1 MLVDV
6 RGLHDINER
15 YGYSVGDL
23 VLRDVA
29 AVISSCLKE
38 GDVMIRYGGDE
49 FLLLLGEIRP
59 ADFAALRGAVTDAV
73 SKMTIEGYPDLHPS
87 VYIGGAYHVTPLAK
101 AIAEA
106 DRKRREEKESDKA

>member
-1 MLVDV
+1 
-6 RGLHDINER
+6 
-15 YGYSVGDL
+15 
-23 VLRDVA
+23 
-29 AVISSCLKE
+29 
-38 GDVMIRYGGDE
+38 MIRYGGDE

-59 ADFAALRGAVTDAV
+59 ADFAALRGVVADAV
-73 SKMTIEGYPDLHPS
+73 SKMTVEGYPDLHPR